1 MWQDEESDGCIY
13 DTVDCDHT
21 CKGCEYGTNYC
32 DKCKTWYSWQS
43 VCDCDLE
50 FDDEGKGEEGMEVKL
65 LEVTPNAKELIY
77 AACSQCYYDG
87 WVGTKYPMDESE
99 KAKGA
104 LIRAVVA
111 SGHHSVIE
119 HVYFSFVVDGVSRS
133 LTHQLVR
140 HRIASFSQQS
150 QRYVS
155 NSGDFNI
162 NDYVIPPSIEKN
174 EDTFVT
180 FVETLRQMQFKYNQL
195 KDSGVPSEDA
205 RFLLPNATKTRIV
218 VTMNCSSLLHFFG
231 VRCCTAAQWEIRKLA
246 NTMLAICKEELPVV
260 FENGGSKCIGL
271 GYCQE
276 SKKRTCGKYPLKE
289 VFLNGNKDEFSS

>member
-1 MWQDEESDGCIY
+1 
-13 DTVDCDHT
+13 
-21 CKGCEYGTNYC
+21 
-32 DKCKTWYSWQS
+32 
-43 VCDCDLE
+43 
-50 FDDEGKGEEGMEVKL
+50 MEVKL

-87 WVGTKYPMDESE
+87 WVGTKYPMDGSE
-99 KAKGA
+99 KAKDA
-104 LIRAVVA
+104 LIKAVVA

-119 HVYFSFVVDGVSRS
+119 HVYFTFAIDGVSRA

-155 NSGDFNI
+155 SSGGFDVD
-162 NDYVIPPSIEKN
+162 DYVIPPSIMKYK
-174 EDTFVT
+174 DTFVD
-180 FVETLRQMQFKYNQL
+180 FVETLEQIQSNYNQL
-195 KDSGVPSEDA
+195 RDSGVPAEDA

-231 VRCCTAAQWEIRKLA
+231 VRCCTASQWEIRKLA
-246 NTMLAICKEELPVV
+246 NAMLAICKKKLDAV

-289 VFLNGNKDEFSS
+289 TFLNGNK